1 MKVVVMIDFNKVIV
15 FDIKDKM
22 ILVVM
27 VFDIKVSEL
36 GEVVVV
42 VFFGDN
48 IVVIGIKFFKIYDE
62 IIEEM
67 LVYIWDIKKGLKLV
81 LLFILMKL
89 LMLWKCLNNCDIK
102 RFLFL
107 DFVVCF
113 YKFLV
118 LLVVKWIDMS
128 L

>member
-42 VFFGDN
+42 LFFGDN

-62 IIEEM
+62 IIEEI

-81 LLFILMKL
+81 LLFILMKFF
-89 LMLWKCLNNCDIK
+89 MLWKCLNNCDIK

-107 DFVVCF
+107 DFVVSF

>member
-1 MKVVVMIDFNKVIV
+1 MVMIDFNKVIV

-36 GEVVVV
+36 GEVVFV

-62 IIEEM
+62 IIEEI

-89 LMLWKCLNNCDIK
+89 LML
-102 RFLFL
+102 
-107 DFVVCF
+107 
-113 YKFLV
+113 
-118 LLVVKWIDMS
+118 
-128 L
+128 